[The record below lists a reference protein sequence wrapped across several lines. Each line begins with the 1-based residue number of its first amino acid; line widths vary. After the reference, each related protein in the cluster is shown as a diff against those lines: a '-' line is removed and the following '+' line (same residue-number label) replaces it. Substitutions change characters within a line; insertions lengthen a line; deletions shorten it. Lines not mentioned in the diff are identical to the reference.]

1 MRCGPVSLTVFGNQ
15 IKHSFSCLIE
25 LLNFSVVRIF
35 NAIARIVFDFNTFF
49 YKRDFICFF
58 CLEKLISL
66 RTVQPQNVNEKN
78 ALLFTNT
85 DSRPK
90 MADF

>member
-25 LLNFSVVRIF
+25 LLNLSVFRIF

-49 YKRDFICFF
+49 TKATSFFF

-66 RTVQPQNVNEKN
+66 RTVQPQKVNEN

>member
-1 MRCGPVSLTVFGNQ
+1 M
-15 IKHSFSCLIE
+15 KHSFSCLIE
-25 LLNFSVVRIF
+25 LLNLSVFRIF
-35 NAIARIVFDFNTFF
+35 DAIARIVFDFNTFF
-49 YKRDFICFF
+49 CKSDFICFF

-66 RTVQPQNVNEKN
+66 RTVQPQNVNEN
-78 ALLFTNT
+78 TLLFTNT

>member
-1 MRCGPVSLTVFGNQ
+1 M
-15 IKHSFSCLIE
+15 KHSFSCLIK
-25 LLNFSVVRIF
+25 LLNLSVFRIF
-35 NAIARIVFDFNTFF
+35 NAITRIVFDFNTFF
-49 YKRDFICFF
+49 YKSGFICFF

-66 RTVQPQNVNEKN
+66 RTVQPQNVNEN

>member
-1 MRCGPVSLTVFGNQ
+1 M
-15 IKHSFSCLIE
+15 KHSFSCLIE
-25 LLNFSVVRIF
+25 LLNLSVFRIF
-35 NAIARIVFDFNTFF
+35 NAIAHIVFDFNTFF
-49 YKRDFICFF
+49 TKVTSFVFR
-58 CLEKLISL
+58 LEKLISL
-66 RTVQPQNVNEKN
+66 RTVQPQNVNEN

>member
-25 LLNFSVVRIF
+25 LLNLSVFRIF

-49 YKRDFICFF
+49 TKATSFFF

-66 RTVQPQNVNEKN
+66 RTVQPQNVNEN

-90 MADF
+90 MAHF

>member
-25 LLNFSVVRIF
+25 LLNLSVFRIF

-49 YKRDFICFF
+49 TKATSFFF

-66 RTVQPQNVNEKN
+66 RTVQPQNVNEN
-78 ALLFTNT
+78 TLLFTNT

>member
-1 MRCGPVSLTVFGNQ
+1 M
-15 IKHSFSCLIE
+15 KHSFSCLIE
-25 LLNFSVVRIF
+25 LLNLSVFRIF
-35 NAIARIVFDFNTFF
+35 NAVARIVFDFNTFF
-49 YKRDFICFF
+49 YKSDFICFF
-58 CLEKLISL
+58 FLEKLISL
-66 RTVQPQNVNEKN
+66 RTVQPQNVNEN